1 MDNSDGRREENRR
14 ERKGRREEDEHW
26 QSRTSDRLA
35 FKHSQLQPQSQSIVF
50 YTTKSVNNMTS
61 NGPVVRV
68 GVGIFVLKSLDED
81 PSNPHFLMGKRLNSH
96 GAETWALPGG
106 HLEWGET
113 PEECAA
119 REVLE
124 ETGLQLGDRKKFLTA
139 TNDIM
144 PADHKHYITMF
155 MVSARESEDDQPQL
169 TEPEKCAG
177 WEWVSWAG
185 LLETAKSQLS
195 GVKHERTL
203 FTPMLS
209 LLTQRP
215 GVIPSLE

>member
-1 MDNSDGRREENRR
+1 
-14 ERKGRREEDEHW
+14 
-26 QSRTSDRLA
+26 
-35 FKHSQLQPQSQSIVF
+35 
-50 YTTKSVNNMTS
+50 MTS

-68 GVGIFVLKSLDED
+68 GVGVFVLKSLDED

-124 ETGLQLGDRKKFLTA
+124 ETGLQLCDRNNTGVPVKFLTA

-155 MVSARESEDDQPQL
+155 MVSARRSGDDQPRL
-169 TEPEKCAG
+169 MEPEKCAG
-177 WEWVSWAG
+177 WEWVAWAAF
-185 LLETAKSQLS
+185 LETAKNQLT
-195 GVKHERTL
+195 GDKHERTL

-209 LLTQRP
+209 LLTQRA